1 MQDDSLL
8 VNYDKLNS
16 DGDLL
21 IKKSQV
27 IIENIESINKLVS
40 QKWDSWKGSD
50 SEAYVNGLKDLI
62 KKINSYAQEVE
73 KEGTYMQTMASKY
86 SKAITNCAKELD
98 ANE

>member
-1 MQDDSLL
+1 MQDDNLL

-16 DGDLL
+16 DGELL

-27 IIENIESINKLVS
+27 ISENIESINKLIS
-40 QKWDSWKGSD
+40 QKWDSWKGPD

-62 KKINSYAQEVE
+62 KKINGYAQEVE

-86 SKAITNCAKELD
+86 SNALTNCAKELD